1 VAEQVNPT
9 RMNLLAR
16 RSQIRL
22 ARQGA
27 DLLNRKKDA
36 LLREFFDLVAE
47 VYQLRS
53 GLAEDLRREA
63 TEAIV
68 AEAVEGKHALAAA
81 STTAPADF
89 QVRLRPR
96 NLWGVR
102 IIDVEHTYRVR
113 DVLSRPFSPRT
124 AELALDEVA
133 RGFEQIVAR
142 MLDLAPRELRLRR
155 IGDDIRR
162 TNRKI
167 NALEQ
172 QLIPRL
178 ESQARAIN
186 QVLEERARDDVVR
199 LKRLKQKKE
208 RASR

>member
-1 VAEQVNPT
+1 MAEQVNPT

-16 RSQIRL
+16 RAQIRL

-36 LLREFFDLVAE
+36 LLREFFNLVAE
-47 VYQLRS
+47 VYQMRMA
-53 GLAEDLRREA
+53 LAEDLRREA

-68 AEAVEGKHALAAA
+68 AEAVEGKHALASRAA
-81 STTAPADF
+81 AARADF

-102 IIDVEHTYRVR
+102 VVDVEHTYRAG
-113 DVLSRPFSPRT
+113 DALDRPFSPRA
-124 AELALDEVA
+124 AELSLDEVA
-133 RGFEQIVAR
+133 RGFEQVVAR
-142 MLDLAPRELRLRR
+142 MLELAPRELRLRR

-178 ESQARAIN
+178 ESEARAIN

-199 LKRLKQKKE
+199 LKRLKRKKE